1 MKRKSEGKQTRR
13 QKAERKAKERK
24 EKEAELRSYSEARSS
39 TQHRSHA
46 SQQRTTTCSRNDINT
61 FFQDT
66 DVLLR
71 GMKQIQKQQTTACKE
86 TTTKHTRKQTCK
98 QLSQTGRHKRKN
110 KTEAHHRLAG
120 NAQIPARE
128 FQFASHKVQ
137 ADSLSRISLL
147 YFRSIW
153 ATKKC
158 LGLASTSASDRNP
171 LPYWHADNNIPK
183 DMLETPTSYESECR
197 SPRQTGLGAF
207 Q

>member
-71 GMKQIQKQQTTACKE
+71 GMKQIQKQQTTSCKE
-86 TTTKHTRKQTCK
+86 TTTKHTRKQICK

-110 KTEAHHRLAG
+110 KTETHHRLAG

-137 ADSLSRISLL
+137 ADSGN
-147 YFRSIW
+147 
-153 ATKKC
+153 KEC

-183 DMLETPTSYESECR
+183 DMLETPTSYES
-197 SPRQTGLGAF
+197 RQD
-207 Q
+207 